1 MADVVLIHGI
11 AQEQMGKAGL
21 EKDWIPALAD
31 GVRAAGR
38 PELANRIWPNSQP
51 DGVDVQMVFY
61 GDLFLKPGSQGED
74 DSLDELDAEQQ
85 ALAAALAIEWLTR
98 AAERAGH
105 PDHKKA
111 KRQLAQLNSD
121 GTPMG
126 LPQEAGRK
134 LLAAI
139 TKFDWFAYQGMAFA
153 ERFVNRSLKQVT
165 KYMSDA
171 EMRTIIQERVAH
183 HLEDDTKV
191 IVGHSLGSVIAYEVA
206 AKRLAS
212 RLPLLV
218 TIGSP
223 LGLRSII
230 YDRLEPQ
237 PPIFPALVDRWVNI
251 SDRNDLVAA
260 EPDLTRLFGNADMTG
275 SVIESSWSVLNGKD
289 AHKGESYLGK
299 KEVGQPIASALQD

>member
-38 PELANRIWPNSQP
+38 PELADRIWSFGRPNS
-51 DGVDVQMVFY
+51 VDVQMVFY
-61 GDLFLKPGSQGED
+61 GDLFLKPGSMGED
-74 DSLDELDAEQQ
+74 DTLNDLDAEQQ
-85 ALAAALAIEWLTR
+85 ALAAALAAEWLTR
-98 AAERAGH
+98 AAERPDH

-121 GTPMG
+121 GTPQG

-134 LLAAI
+134 LLTAI
-139 TKFDWFAYQGMAFA
+139 TKFDWFAYPGMAFA

-165 KYMSDA
+165 KYMS
-171 EMRTIIQERVAH
+171 EPELQTTIQERVGH
-183 HLEDDTKV
+183 HLDDDTKV
-191 IVGHSLGSVIAYEVA
+191 VVGHSLGSVVAYEVA

-237 PPIFPALVDRWVNI
+237 PPGFPTLVDRWVNI

-260 EPDLTRLFGNADMTG
+260 EPDLAPLFENEDIAG

-289 AHKGESYLGK
+289 PHKAESYLGK